1 MSIVR
6 GFILL
11 QLVPG
16 LEKEA
21 LAQIRLTEG
30 IQDVTLVFGRWDAVI
45 AVEAKSIH
53 RLTHTIMKQL
63 RGIPGVAAS
72 ETLVATE
79 F

>member
-1 MSIVR
+1 MVH

-21 LAQIRLTEG
+21 LSQIRMTEG

-45 AVEAKSIH
+45 AVEAKTIN
-53 RLTHTIMKQL
+53 RLTNTIMKQL
-63 RGIPGVAAS
+63 RGINGVAQT

-79 F
+79 Y

>member
-1 MSIVR
+1 MVH

-21 LAQIRLTEG
+21 LEQIRLTEG
-30 IQDVTLVFGRWDAVI
+30 ITEVTLVFGRWDAVI
-45 AVEAKSIH
+45 AVEAK
-53 RLTHTIMKQL
+53 TINRMTNTIIKQL
-63 RGIPGVAAS
+63 RGIQGVAQT

-79 F
+79 Y

>member
-1 MSIVR
+1 MVH

-21 LAQIRLTEG
+21 LVQIRLTEG
-30 IQDVTLVFGRWDAVI
+30 IMNVTLVFGRWDAVV
-45 AVEAKSIH
+45 AVEAKTIN
-53 RLTHTIMKQL
+53 RLTNTIMKQL
-63 RGIPGVAAS
+63 RGINGVAQT

-79 F
+79 Y